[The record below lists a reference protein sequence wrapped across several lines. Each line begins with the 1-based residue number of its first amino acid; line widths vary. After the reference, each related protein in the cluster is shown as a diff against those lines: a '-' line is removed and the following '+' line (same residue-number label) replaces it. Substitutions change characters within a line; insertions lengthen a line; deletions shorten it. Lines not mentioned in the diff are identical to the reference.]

1 MSRTET
7 LYTMG
12 FRLTYPDAFDHTLG
26 QISPMEI
33 GDSGDGVLLMMYS
46 YIAVSTEELKAFNRD
61 PESGELREEDALKLA
76 DAMGCL
82 LVVVGVDGGLGPEAV
97 AKKLKIG
104 GEPKDSITE
113 VGRSSDL
120 VYFAITDRS
129 SEESFMKEI
138 EPAFAKE
145 FSTLQ
150 PALIEA
156 LKKAEYMG
164 PQIPGANLV
173 GKTLHFETKDI
184 DGNLVKSKDLF
195 SAHAVTMINIW
206 ATWCG
211 PCKKELK
218 ELGDIHRRL
227 EAKNAAIVGICD
239 DAKEKADECRALINK
254 NDLPYIN
261 LLPYEEMDEL
271 AVESLPTT
279 FFVDREGKIMTYP
292 IVGVPADISDYEKTI
307 DSLLAQEAPSFT
319 PSPVNAAAEEKN
331 ACRVIVTD
339 EEGSPVAGAA
349 VQFCSDTTCMM
360 GKTNAQ
366 GTASFA
372 AEEGPYTVHVMKA
385 PEGYE
390 MCTEE
395 FAVPQD
401 LGDVTITLKKA

>member
-145 FSTLQ
+145 F
-150 PALIEA
+150 
-156 LKKAEYMG
+156 G
-164 PQIPGANLV
+164 
-173 GKTLHFETKDI
+173 
-184 DGNLVKSKDLF
+184 
-195 SAHAVTMINIW
+195 
-206 ATWCG
+206 
-211 PCKKELK
+211 
-218 ELGDIHRRL
+218 
-227 EAKNAAIVGICD
+227 
-239 DAKEKADECRALINK
+239 
-254 NDLPYIN
+254 
-261 LLPYEEMDEL
+261 
-271 AVESLPTT
+271 
-279 FFVDREGKIMTYP
+279 
-292 IVGVPADISDYEKTI
+292 
-307 DSLLAQEAPSFT
+307 
-319 PSPVNAAAEEKN
+319 
-331 ACRVIVTD
+331 TD
-339 EEGSPVAGAA
+339 
-349 VQFCSDTTCMM
+349 
-360 GKTNAQ
+360 
-366 GTASFA
+366 
-372 AEEGPYTVHVMKA
+372 
-385 PEGYE
+385 
-390 MCTEE
+390 
-395 FAVPQD
+395 
-401 LGDVTITLKKA
+401 

>member
-1 MSRTET
+1 MR
-7 LYTMG
+7 
-12 FRLTYPDAFDHTLG
+12 R
-26 QISPMEI
+26 
-33 GDSGDGVLLMMYS
+33 
-46 YIAVSTEELKAFNRD
+46 
-61 PESGELREEDALKLA
+61 
-76 DAMGCL
+76 
-82 LVVVGVDGGLGPEAV
+82 V

-120 VYFAITDRS
+120 VYYAITDRS

-184 DGNLVKSKDLF
+184 DGNLVKSEDLF
-195 SAHAVTMINIW
+195 SAHAVTMINVW

-218 ELGDIHRRL
+218 ELGNIHRRL

-239 DAKEKADECRALINK
+239 DAKEKADECKALISK
-254 NDLPYIN
+254 NSLPYIN
-261 LLPYEEMDEL
+261 TLPYEEIDEL
-271 AVESLPTT
+271 DVESFPTT

-390 MCTEE
+390 PCAEE